1 MQHNPFDLTGRV
13 ALVTGGGTGLGLAMA
28 QSLIRAGA
36 TVIITGRRLEP
47 LQAAQEQLGEKCCF
61 FQQDLTD
68 LPSLPAFVA
77 RLEGEVA
84 PLDILINNA
93 GINQKKPSVEV
104 TDDEFAAVL
113 HTNLHAVFA
122 LTREVAKGMLARRS
136 GSIIFISSM
145 AALYGIDRV
154 VAYTAAK
161 SALVGMVRGLTSEY
175 APYGVRVNAI
185 APGFIETDMVKKAF
199 DADTARHEQA
209 MRRTPMGRLGKPA
222 EIGDVAVFLASDAA
236 RFVTGVTLPV
246 DGGNA
251 IGW

>member
-1 MQHNPFDLTGRV
+1 MAPNPFDLTGRV
-13 ALVTGGGTGLGLAMA
+13 ALVTGGGTGLGFAMA
-28 QSLIRAGA
+28 RSLINAGA
-36 TVIITGRRLEP
+36 VVIITGRRLGP
-47 LQAAQEQLGEKCCF
+47 LQTAQQHLGAQCRY
-61 FQQDLTD
+61 FQQDVTELS
-68 LPSLPAFVA
+68 SLPAFVE
-77 RLEGEVA
+77 LLQSEVG

-104 TDDEFAAVL
+104 TDEEFAHVL

-122 LTREVAKGMLARRS
+122 LTREVAKGMLERRR
-136 GSIIFISSM
+136 GSILFISSM

-175 APYGVRVNAI
+175 APHGVRVNAI

-199 DADTARHEQA
+199 GTDTARHEQA
-209 MRRTPMGRLGKPA
+209 LRRTPMGRLGQPD
-222 EIGDVAVFLASDAA
+222 EIGDVAAFLASDAA
-236 RFVTGVTLPV
+236 RFVTGITLPV